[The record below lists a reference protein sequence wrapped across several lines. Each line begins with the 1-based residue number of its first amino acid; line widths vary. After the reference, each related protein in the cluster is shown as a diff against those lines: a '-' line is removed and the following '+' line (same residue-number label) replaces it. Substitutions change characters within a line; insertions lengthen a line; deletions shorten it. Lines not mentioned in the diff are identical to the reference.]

1 MNAITYRKSV
11 AWGKSLG
18 SLLFVLACLFLLYAA
33 FLWILPLFASFLYH
47 ISYNRDSV
55 LWRIFGCQLTQGAEI
70 RHEAA
75 HLRSTFH
82 FGRYADRI
90 LGGDY
95 KHQLQRPFH
104 SKVAA
109 SEIARADFSFEEQGD
124 LDCEYVLFV
133 DRFRNSVC
141 HEAPAKADQP

>member
-1 MNAITYRKSV
+1 MGEIPWQFTVCAGLPVSAVRGFFY
-11 AWGKSLG
+11 GY
-18 SLLFVLACLFLLYAA
+18 FLY
-33 FLWILPLFASFLYH
+33 SQVFLYH

-109 SEIARADFSFEEQGD
+109 SEIARVDFSFEEQGD

-141 HEAPAKADQP
+141 HEAPAGADQP